1 MFASKPISKYYHLG
15 YGIIMLII
23 MFPSHLVAQDT
34 SNSIFNLNQ
43 LKIVKKV
50 NAILDSTQK
59 KVKGEILNK
68 TNIVKQAANDQLNKT
83 VQKILPQEE
92 ERPLPYEI
100 LLNKKYTLGR
110 RAYQNTVSQY
120 NYLFNADEELKE
132 IIQTARN
139 QYEEDYSNLLSFY
152 DYDLATISK
161 SSIDSIIYRCNANI
175 VLHDLRSNWVD
186 DAYLLLAKS
195 YLFHKNFDT
204 AGSILQFINYSFDN
218 QEDGTDLPIGSNL
231 RNSNGK
237 FSIATKE
244 NNRIWENANVRNES
258 MIWQARN
265 YLESNQINEGISLL
279 ELLKADANFPKR
291 LQPFLHEQFAY
302 GYYLMELY
310 EKAAANLIE
319 AIPNAMDAN
328 AKSRWYF
335 LIGQLWQK
343 ANNIN
348 KAYYWF
354 NKASNYSPN
363 PIIGVYAKINLVRI
377 QANNANSDWQ
387 GLAKNLERI
396 TKREKYKSFKDIIYF
411 EMAKIAL
418 QYNQIQKANEW
429 LITSVNY
436 NLTNQTQKQRSFEL
450 LGEINYNNDR
460 YGLAKVAYDSLN
472 NVLKTNPQFEQIML
486 RKKWL
491 ATIEQEIN
499 NYQKEDSLQFIYSL
513 PTELQKEYAERWDRN
528 TKAKSKSLTTIFND
542 KISVLNNLNYVSTS
556 SSSNSNTNV
565 NFFNKNAE
573 TDFYFENSATILQG
587 KQNFIQKW
595 GERPNVD
602 MWRRK
607 TSTAI
612 ANKLSK
618 PLTQTISPDSSFK
631 ELASI
636 KSEDDTNNTK
646 LIQNLTEY
654 KASQIKWNNAALTVA
669 QTFLLKLNDFNKAKE
684 IYFKIINK
692 NIDPI
697 TTERAL
703 LDLASQYLHDG
714 KKSISDSIID
724 IVTTQYPNGSYIQKK
739 QDQLNEK
746 NKNTSIELIYK
757 DAYFLSQIGDWAQLE
772 KIIPNT
778 NAALRNS
785 KWSMPFE
792 FVKVKMYAQQ
802 KQDDKAIIIL
812 DSIIL
817 KNKNDLIR
825 DKAKNILND
834 IRNRKDT
841 ERYLSTLQIGKDNFI
856 TENLIDTLYSAST
869 TPKLA
874 DVKTDYIS
882 NSIFK
887 KDTSELHYIAI
898 VANKANSFIT
908 NKVKDSISNIINLD
922 NSKQK
927 IGTTISQIDNDAYVI
942 WIGPYQN
949 TSISLKVLMLI
960 NSKIKN
966 DLINLLNEK
975 QYEIFTIGKSNII
988 QIKTLDDFKKYKI
1001 FMLNNIF
1008 K

>member
-1 MFASKPISKYYHLG
+1 MFASKPISKYCILG

-23 MFPSHLVAQDT
+23 IFPMHLQAQDT

-59 KVKGEILNK
+59 KIKGEILNK
-68 TNIVKQAANDQLNKT
+68 ANVVKQAANDKLNKT
-83 VQKILPQEE
+83 VEKLVPQEE

-120 NYLFNADEELKE
+120 NYLFHAEEELKE
-132 IIQTARN
+132 IIQNARS

-152 DYDLATISK
+152 DYDLANISK

-195 YLFHKNFDT
+195 YLYHKNFDT

-218 QEDGTDLPIGSNL
+218 QEDGVDLPFGSNL

-265 YLESNQINEGISLL
+265 YLESNQINDGISLL
-279 ELLKADANFPKR
+279 ELLKADGNFPKR

-310 EKAAANLIE
+310 DKAATNLIE
-319 AIPNAMDAN
+319 AIPNAIDAN

-335 LIGQLWQK
+335 LIGQLYQK

-348 KAYYWF
+348 KAYYWYK
-354 NKASNYSPN
+354 KASINSPN
-363 PIIGVYAKINLVRI
+363 PIIGVYAIINLVQI

-387 GLAKNLERI
+387 VLAKNLERI
-396 TKREKYKSFKDIIYF
+396 TKREKYKPFKDIIYF
-411 EMAKIAL
+411 EMAKIAI

-436 NLTNQTQKQRSFEL
+436 NLTNQQQKQKSFEL

-460 YGLAKVAYDSLN
+460 FGLAKMAYDSIT
-472 NVLKTNPQFEQIML
+472 NVIKTNPQFEQITL

-491 ATIEQEIN
+491 STIEIEMN
-499 NYQKEDSLQFIYSL
+499 AYQKEDSLQYIYSL
-513 PTELQKEYAERWDRN
+513 PVELQKEYAEKWN
-528 TKAKSKSLTTIFND
+528 KNIIAKSNSLTTIFND
-542 KISVLNNLNYVSTS
+542 KISVLNNLNYLSTTT
-556 SSSNSNTNV
+556 SNNNV
-565 NFFNKNAE
+565 NILNKNSGA
-573 TDFYFENSATILQG
+573 DFYFENNATITQG

-612 ANKLSK
+612 VNKLSK
-618 PLTQTISPDSSFK
+618 QLTQNVYTDTSFK
-631 ELASI
+631 KIENI
-636 KSEDDTNNTK
+636 KSEADTNSIK
-646 LIQNLTEY
+646 LIESNAEY
-654 KASQIKWNNAALTVA
+654 KASEIKWNNAALTVA

-684 IYFKIINK
+684 IYNKIIQK
-692 NIDPI
+692 NIDPV

-714 KKSISDSIID
+714 KKSSSDSIIN
-724 IVTTQYPNGSYIQKK
+724 IVTNQYPNGSYIKKK
-739 QDQLNEK
+739 QAQVNENNN
-746 NKNTSIELIYK
+746 NKEVENRYK
-757 DAYFLSQIGDWAQLE
+757 DAYFLSQIGDWVELE
-772 KIIPNT
+772 KILPNT
-778 NAALRNS
+778 NAILRNT
-785 KWSMPFE
+785 KWSTPFE

-802 KQDDKAIIIL
+802 KQDDKAIVIL

-817 KNKNDLIR
+817 KNRNDLIR
-825 DKAKNILND
+825 DKAKNILFD
-834 IRNRKDT
+834 IKNRKDT
-841 ERYLSTLQIGKDNFI
+841 ERYLSNLQIGKDNI
-856 TENLIDTLYSAST
+856 IIENSIDTLSSNTSIPIISEVNAS
-869 TPKLA
+869 
-874 DVKTDYIS
+874 YNE
-882 NSIFK
+882 NSLYK
-887 KDTSELHYIAI
+887 KDTTELHYIAI
-898 VANKANSFIT
+898 VANKINAFT
-908 NKVKDSISNIINLD
+908 TDKLKDSVTNIITLD
-922 NSKQK
+922 NIKPK
-927 IGTTISQIDNDAYVI
+927 IGATISQIDNEVYVI
-942 WIGPYQN
+942 WVGPFQN
-949 TSISLKVLMLI
+949 TSISLKFLM
-960 NSKIKN
+960 SMDASIKKN
-966 DLINLLNEK
+966 MTNLLNEK

-988 QIKTLDDFKKYKI
+988 QIKTLNDFKKYKI
-1001 FMLNNIF
+1001 FMINNIL

>member
-1 MFASKPISKYYHLG
+1 
-15 YGIIMLII
+15 
-23 MFPSHLVAQDT
+23 MFPSLLQAQDT
-34 SNSIFNLNQ
+34 SSSIFNLNQ

-59 KVKGEILNK
+59 KVKGDILNK
-68 TNIVKQAANDQLNKT
+68 ANVVKQAANDQLNKT
-83 VQKILPQEE
+83 IDKFVPQEE

-110 RAYQNTVSQY
+110 RAYQNTVSQF
-120 NYLFNADEELKE
+120 NYLFNAEEELKE
-132 IIQTARN
+132 LIQNARS

-152 DYDLATISK
+152 DYDLANISK
-161 SSIDSIIYRCNANI
+161 NSIDSIIYRCNANI

-195 YLFHKNFDT
+195 YLYHKNFDT

-218 QEDGTDLPIGSNL
+218 QDDEIDLPIGSNL
-231 RNSNGK
+231 RNANGK

-244 NNRIWENANVRNES
+244 NNRIWENGNVRNES

-265 YLESNQINEGISLL
+265 YLESNQINEGMSLL

-302 GYYLMELY
+302 GYYLMEMY
-310 EKAAANLIE
+310 DKAAYNLIE
-319 AIPNAMDAN
+319 AIPNAIDAN

-354 NKASNYSPN
+354 NKASNNSPN
-363 PIIGVYAKINLVRI
+363 PIIGVYAIINLVRI

-387 GLAKNLERI
+387 VLAKNLERI
-396 TKREKYKSFKDIIYF
+396 TKKEKYKPYKDIIYF
-411 EMAKIAL
+411 EMAKIAI
-418 QYNQIQKANEW
+418 QYKQLPKANEW

-436 NLTNQTQKQRSFEL
+436 NLTNQQQKQKSFEL

-460 YGLAKVAYDSLN
+460 FDLAKIAYDSLN
-472 NVLKTNPQFEQIML
+472 NILKTNPQFEQITL

-491 ATIEQEIN
+491 STIASEIDK
-499 NYQKEDSLQFIYSL
+499 YKHEDSLQFIYSL
-513 PTELQKEYAERWDRN
+513 PMDVQKEYAEKWDEN
-528 TKAKSKSLTTIFND
+528 TKAKANSLSNIFKD
-542 KISVLNNLNYVSTS
+542 KNSVVNNLNYLTTSPNNNTVYFST
-556 SSSNSNTNV
+556 
-565 NFFNKNAE
+565 KNNG
-573 TDFYFENSATILQG
+573 TDFYFENNNTILQG

-612 ANKLSK
+612 VNKITK
-618 PLTQTISPDSSFK
+618 QVAQNVITDTAKQDLTNNKSQTDSSK
-631 ELASI
+631 I
-636 KSEDDTNNTK
+636 K
-646 LIQNLTEY
+646 LIQTEAEL
-654 KASQIKWNNAALTVA
+654 KTSQVRWNTSALTVA

-684 IYFKIINK
+684 IYIKIINR

-697 TTERAL
+697 ITERAL

-714 KKSISDSIID
+714 KKNISDSIID
-724 IVTTQYPNGSYIQKK
+724 IVSKQYPNGSYIQKK
-739 QDQLNEK
+739 QAQLAET
-746 NKNTSIELIYK
+746 NKRKEVENIYK
-757 DAYFLSQIGDWAQLE
+757 DAYFLSQIGDWAALE
-772 KIIPNT
+772 KMVPNT
-778 NAALRNS
+778 NVILRNS
-785 KWSMPFE
+785 RWSTPFE

-802 KQDDKAIIIL
+802 KQDEKAMLIL

-825 DKAKNILND
+825 DKAKNILFD
-834 IRNRKDT
+834 LKNRKDT
-841 ERYLSTLQIGKDNFI
+841 EQYLTTLQIGKETFSNEVADE
-856 TENLIDTLYSAST
+856 TEISNT
-869 TPKLA
+869 TNTKVSEIIIEPK
-874 DVKTDYIS
+874 S

-887 KDTSELHYIAI
+887 KDTTELHYIAI
-898 VANKANSFIT
+898 VANKINAFIT
-908 NKVKDSISNIINLD
+908 NRIKDSISTIINLD
-922 NSKQK
+922 NTKLK
-927 IGTTISQIDNDAYVI
+927 VGATISQVENDTYVI
-942 WIGPYQN
+942 WIGPYEN
-949 TSISLKVLMLI
+949 TSTSLKYLTNI
-960 NSKIKN
+960 NSKIKK
-966 DLINLLNEK
+966 DLISIIADK
-975 QYEIFTIGKSNII
+975 QFDIFAIGKSNII
-988 QIKTLDDFKKYKI
+988 QIKSLDDFKKYKI

>member
-1 MFASKPISKYYHLG
+1 MFAPKPISKYNHLG
-15 YGIIMLII
+15 FGIIMLII
-23 MFPSHLVAQDT
+23 MIPSLLQAQDT

-50 NAILDSTQK
+50 NALLDSTQK
-59 KVKGEILNK
+59 KVKGDILNK
-68 TNIVKQAANDQLNKT
+68 ANVVKQAANDQLNKT
-83 VQKILPQEE
+83 VQKFTPQVE

-110 RAYQNTVSQY
+110 RAYQNTVSQF
-120 NYLFNADEELKE
+120 NYLFNAEEELKE
-132 IIQTARN
+132 MIQNARS
-139 QYEEDYSNLLSFY
+139 QYVEDYSNLLSFY
-152 DYDLATISK
+152 DYDLANIAK
-161 SSIDSIIYRCNANI
+161 NNIDSIVYRCNANI

-186 DAYLLLAKS
+186 DAYLLLAKA
-195 YLFHKNFDT
+195 YLYHKNFDT

-218 QEDGTDLPIGSNL
+218 QEDGNNLPIGSNL

-244 NNRIWENANVRNES
+244 NNRIWENANIRNES

-291 LQPFLHEQFAY
+291 LQPFLYEQFAY
-302 GYYLMELY
+302 GYYLMEMY
-310 EKAAANLIE
+310 EKAATNLIE

-363 PIIGVYAKINLVRI
+363 PIIGVYATINLVSI
-377 QANNANSDWQ
+377 QANKASSDWQ
-387 GLAKNLERI
+387 VLAKNLERI
-396 TKREKYKSFKDIIYF
+396 TKREKYKAFKDIIYF

-436 NLTNQTQKQRSFEL
+436 NLTNQNQKQRSFEL

-472 NVLKTNPQFEQIML
+472 NVIKTNPQFVQIML

-499 NYQKEDSLQFIYSL
+499 NYQKEDSLQYIYSL
-513 PTELQKEYAERWDRN
+513 PTELQKKYAERWNQN
-528 TKAKSKSLTTIFND
+528 TKAKLNSLTTIFND
-542 KISVLNNLNYVSTS
+542 KISVLNNLNYVSTTP
-556 SSSNSNTNV
+556 SNNN
-565 NFFNKNAE
+565 NLNYFKKNSG

-607 TSTAI
+607 TSTAVV
-612 ANKLSK
+612 NKLSK
-618 PLTQTISPDSSFK
+618 QLTQNINSDTLIK
-631 ELASI
+631 QLASI
-636 KSEDDTNNTK
+636 ESAADTNNII

-654 KASQIKWNNAALTVA
+654 KASQIKWNKAALTVA

-684 IYFKIINK
+684 IYLKIINK

-714 KKSISDSIID
+714 KKNISDSIIH
-724 IVTTQYPNGSYIQKK
+724 IVTTQYPNGSFNQKK
-739 QDQLNEK
+739 QAQLTEK
-746 NKNTSIELIYK
+746 NKNTAVEQIYK
-757 DAYFLSQIGDWAQLE
+757 DAYFLSQIGDWVELE
-772 KIIPNT
+772 KIVPNT

-785 KWSMPFE
+785 KWSTPFE

-802 KQDDKAIIIL
+802 KQDEKAIVIL

-825 DKAKNILND
+825 DKAKNILQD
-834 IRNRKDT
+834 IKNRKDT
-841 ERYLSTLQIGKDNFI
+841 ESNLSTLQIGKDHFI
-856 TENLIDTLYSAST
+856 AENATDTLSFISST
-869 TPKLA
+869 TKIA
-874 DVKTDYIS
+874 EVNANNIS
-882 NSIFK
+882 NSIYK

-898 VANKANSFIT
+898 VAKKINAFTT
-908 NKVKDSISNIINLD
+908 NKIKDSISNIITSANT
-922 NSKQK
+922 KQNM
-927 IGTTISQIDNDAYVI
+927 GTTISQIDNDIYVI
-942 WIGPYQN
+942 WIGPYDN
-949 TSISLKVLMLI
+949 TNMSLKFLMSI
-960 NSKIKN
+960 NAKIKK
-966 DLINLLNEK
+966 DLTPLLNEK

-988 QIKTLDDFKKYKI
+988 QLKTLDDFNKYKI
-1001 FMLNNIF
+1001 FMLNNIL

>member
-1 MFASKPISKYYHLG
+1 MFARKPNSKYYHLG

-23 MFPSHLVAQDT
+23 IFPMPLQAQDT
-34 SNSIFNLNQ
+34 SSSIFNLNQ

-59 KVKGEILNK
+59 KVKGDILNK
-68 TNIVKQAANDQLNKT
+68 ANVVKQAANDKLNKT
-83 VQKILPQEE
+83 VEKFVPQED
-92 ERPLPYEI
+92 ERPLPYEV

-120 NYLFNADEELKE
+120 NYLFNAEEELKE
-132 IIQTARN
+132 IIQNARS

-152 DYDLATISK
+152 DYDLANISK

-195 YLFHKNFDT
+195 YLYHKNFDT

-218 QEDGTDLPIGSNL
+218 QDDEIDLPIGSNL

-244 NNRIWENANVRNES
+244 NNRIWENVNVRNES

-265 YLESNQINEGISLL
+265 YLESNQINEGMSLL

-302 GYYLMELY
+302 GYYLMEMY
-310 EKAAANLIE
+310 EKAAINLIE

-354 NKASNYSPN
+354 NKASNNSPN
-363 PIIGVYAKINLVRI
+363 PIIGVYAIINLVRI

-387 GLAKNLERI
+387 VLAKNLERI
-396 TKREKYKSFKDIIYF
+396 TKKEKYKPFKDIIYF
-411 EMAKIAL
+411 EMAKIAI
-418 QYNQIQKANEW
+418 QYKQIPKANEW

-436 NLTNQTQKQRSFEL
+436 NLTNLQQKQKSFEL

-460 YGLAKVAYDSLN
+460 FGLAKIAYDSLN
-472 NVLKTNPQFEQIML
+472 NILKTNPQFEQIML

-491 ATIEQEIN
+491 TTIDSEIEK
-499 NYQKEDSLQFIYSL
+499 YQLEDSLQYIYSL
-513 PTELQKEYAERWDRN
+513 PSDTQKEYAEKWDDN
-528 TKAKSKSLTTIFND
+528 LKTKSNSLNNIFKD
-542 KISVLNNLNYVSTS
+542 KTSVADNLNYLTTTT
-556 SSSNSNTNV
+556 NNNTIYLPSKTTV
-565 NFFNKNAE
+565 
-573 TDFYFENSATILQG
+573 TDFYFENKNTLLQG

-607 TSTAI
+607 TSTSI
-612 ANKLSK
+612 VNKITNQVAQNFLIDTSK
-618 PLTQTISPDSSFK
+618 QDFSN
-631 ELASI
+631 I
-636 KSEDDTNNTK
+636 KSQKDTSKIK
-646 LIQNLTEY
+646 LIQTQADLN
-654 KASQIKWNNAALTVA
+654 ASYVKWNTAALTVA
-669 QTFLLKLNDFNKAKE
+669 QTFLLKLNDFNKAKD
-684 IYFKIINK
+684 IYLKIINR
-692 NIDPI
+692 NIDPVI
-697 TTERAL
+697 TERAL

-724 IVTTQYPNGSYIQKK
+724 IVSTQYPNGSYIQKK
-739 QDQLNEK
+739 QAQSAATNK
-746 NKNTSIELIYK
+746 NKEVENIYK
-757 DAYFLSQIGDWAQLE
+757 EAYFLSQIGDWSALE
-772 KIIPNT
+772 KIVPNT
-778 NAALRNS
+778 NATLRNTR
-785 KWSMPFE
+785 WSTPFE

-802 KQDDKAIIIL
+802 KQDEKAILIL

-825 DKAKNILND
+825 DKAKNILID
-834 IRNRKDT
+834 IKNRKDT
-841 ERYLSTLQIGKDNFI
+841 ENYLITLQIGKDNF
-856 TENLIDTLYSAST
+856 TNDVSDDAPSANT
-869 TPKLA
+869 TSSKILEIINEPA
-874 DVKTDYIS
+874 S
-882 NSIFK
+882 NSLFK
-887 KDTSELHYIAI
+887 KDTAELHYIAI
-898 VANKANSFIT
+898 VANKT
-908 NKVKDSISNIINLD
+908 NAFTTNRIKDSISSIINIE
-922 NSKQK
+922 NAKQK
-927 IGTTISQIDNDAYVI
+927 AGATISQIENDAYVI
-942 WIGPYQN
+942 WIGPYEN
-949 TSISLKVLMLI
+949 TSTSLRYLMNI
-960 NSKIKN
+960 NSKLKK
-966 DLINLLNEK
+966 DLISIIAEK
-975 QYEIFTIGKSNII
+975 QFDIFVIGKSNII
-988 QIKTLDDFKKYKI
+988 QIKTMDDFKKYKI